1 MLLLLLRNAREKV
14 DTRMGIKIS
23 PRDAIYDIVEA
34 VRIEE
39 ISRETAN
46 LLIMD
51 VLMQIQP
58 MAETEENS

>member
-1 MLLLLLRNAREKV
+1 
-14 DTRMGIKIS
+14 MGIKIS
-23 PRDAIYDIVEA
+23 PKDAIYDIVEA